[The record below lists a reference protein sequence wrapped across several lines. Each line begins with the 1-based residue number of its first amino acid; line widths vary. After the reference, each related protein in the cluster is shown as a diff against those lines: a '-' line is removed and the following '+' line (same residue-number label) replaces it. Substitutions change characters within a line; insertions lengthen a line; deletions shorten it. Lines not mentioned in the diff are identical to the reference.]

1 MGAVPLAASSKKLA
15 PEALFAY
22 AVKALERR
30 AHTEKELRAKLQ
42 NRAAATASVAETI
55 ERLKDIGYLNDQ
67 RTAESHAY
75 ARREF
80 QRFGQR
86 RVLTEL
92 QRRGVDF
99 DTAKQTVEQT
109 YHEID
114 ELDLIRDHLRRKL
127 SHDPDAQLK
136 DQKQFAK
143 VVRNLQGAGFTSG
156 KIIEAL
162 GKVVAEP
169 EWLDGLE
176 ERLAEA
182 AEAAA
187 ESSE

>member
-1 MGAVPLAASSKKLA
+1 VPFAASSKKLA

-30 AHTEKELRAKLQ
+30 AHTEQELRAKLQ
-42 NRAAATASVAETI
+42 RRAAAISSVAETI
-55 ERLKDIGYLNDQ
+55 ERLKSIGYLSDQ

-75 ARREF
+75 GRREF
-80 QRFGQR
+80 QRFGKR
-86 RVLTEL
+86 RVLNEL

-99 DTAKQTVEQT
+99 DTAKQTVEQA
-109 YHEID
+109 YQEVD
-114 ELDLIRDHLRRKL
+114 ELELIREHLRRKL
-127 SHDPDAQLK
+127 SCDPDAQLK
-136 DQKQFAK
+136 DQKQFVK
-143 VVRNLQGAGFTSG
+143 VVRNLQGAGFSSG

-176 ERLAEA
+176 DRLAEA
-182 AEAAA
+182 AEATA

>member
-1 MGAVPLAASSKKLA
+1 VPSAAPSKKLA

-42 NRAAATASVAETI
+42 RRAAATASVAETI
-55 ERLKDIGYLNDQ
+55 ERLKNIGYLNDE

-75 ARREF
+75 GRLEF
-80 QRFGQR
+80 QRFGER
-86 RVLTEL
+86 RVLNEL

-99 DTAKQTVEQT
+99 DTAKRTVEQA
-109 YHEID
+109 YGEVN
-114 ELDLIRDHLRRKL
+114 ESDLIREHLRRKL
-127 SHDPDAQLK
+127 SRDPDAQLK

-143 VVRNLQGAGFTSG
+143 VVRNLQGAGFSSG

-176 ERLAEA
+176 DRLAEA

-187 ESSE
+187 EPSE

>member
-1 MGAVPLAASSKKLA
+1 VPFAGPRKNLA

-30 AHTEKELRAKLQ
+30 AHTEKELRVKLRD
-42 NRAAATASVAETI
+42 RAAASGSVGETI
-55 ERLKDIGYLNDQ
+55 ERLKGLGYLNDQ
-67 RTAESHAY
+67 RTAESHAHG
-75 ARREF
+75 RREF
-80 QRFGQR
+80 QRFGKR

-99 DTAKQTVEQT
+99 ATAKLTVEQA
-109 YHEID
+109 YRDVD
-114 ELDLIRDHLRRKL
+114 EMDLLREHLRRKL
-127 SHDPDAQLK
+127 SCDPDAQLK
-136 DQKQFAK
+136 DQKQFAR

-176 ERLAEA
+176 DRLAEA

-187 ESSE
+187 ETSE

>member
-1 MGAVPLAASSKKLA
+1 MPFAASSKKLA
-15 PEALFAY
+15 PEALFSY

-30 AHTEKELRAKLQ
+30 AHTEQELRVKLER
-42 NRAAATASVAETI
+42 RAAATASVTETL
-55 ERLKDIGYLNDQ
+55 ERLKSLGYLNDQ

-75 ARREF
+75 SRREF

-92 QRRGVDF
+92 QRRGVDY
-99 DTAKQTVEQT
+99 DTAKQTVEQA
-109 YHEID
+109 YSEIN
-114 ELDLIRDHLRRKL
+114 ELDLIREHLRRKL
-127 SHDPDAQLK
+127 SCDPDAQLK
-136 DQKQFAK
+136 DRKQFAK
-143 VVRNLQGAGFTSG
+143 VVRNLQGAGFSSG
-156 KIIEAL
+156 KIIKAL

-176 ERLAEA
+176 DRLAEA

>member
-1 MGAVPLAASSKKLA
+1 LGAVPFAASSKKLA

-30 AHTEKELRAKLQ
+30 AHTEQELRAKLQ
-42 NRAAATASVAETI
+42 RRAAAISSVAETI
-55 ERLKDIGYLNDQ
+55 ERLKSIGYLSDQ

-75 ARREF
+75 GRREF
-80 QRFGQR
+80 QRFGKR
-86 RVLTEL
+86 RVLNEL

-99 DTAKQTVEQT
+99 DTAKQTVEQA
-109 YHEID
+109 YQEVD
-114 ELDLIRDHLRRKL
+114 ELELIREHLRRKL
-127 SHDPDAQLK
+127 SCDPDAQLK

-143 VVRNLQGAGFTSG
+143 VVRNLQGAGFSSG

-176 ERLAEA
+176 DRLAEA

-187 ESSE
+187 DSSE